1 MTLSLSRKKGGGDR
15 KVIFDNEC
23 SKISIKSLYFIGGYI
38 TYEVSSS
45 TSGFSGRCNFC
56 IGEGKLKGY
65 IQTIESMIETLS
77 GELEIEDGE
86 SDAYIKFVFENTRNF
101 YVLGQIGGSHEN
113 NMLKFKFK
121 ADQTVLYGL
130 KENLLD
136 Y

>member
-1 MTLSLSRKKGGGDR
+1 M
-15 KVIFDNEC
+15 
-23 SKISIKSLYFIGGYI
+23 ISIKSLYFVGGYI

-45 TSGFSGRCNFC
+45 TCGFSGKCNFC
-56 IGEGKLKGY
+56 IEEGKLKDY
-65 IQTIESMIETLS
+65 VQIIEYMIKTLS
-77 GELEIEDGE
+77 GEIDIEDGE
-86 SDAYIKFVFENTRNF
+86 SDAYIKFVFENTTNF
-101 YVLGQIGGSHEN
+101 YVLGQIGGSYEN